1 MVFLQA
7 CLGITTIFTFCWLIS
22 EKRKQVD
29 IKAALI
35 GLAVQVLV
43 AVIIS
48 EVGFIR
54 AAFFWLGDLVLV
66 LKEATLQGTS
76 FVFGYIGG
84 GEHPFNLRE
93 DGANTFSLTFQA
105 LPMVFVVSALSML
118 LFYWGILPAV
128 VRGLSWA
135 LRRTLNI
142 GGALGV
148 CAAAKVFLGQME
160 APLLI
165 RPYMKSLSRSELFTV
180 MTLGMATTSGTVMAL
195 YATILETVIPN
206 VLAHIITAS
215 IISIPAAIT
224 ISRILVPQ
232 VGEPTSGK
240 LVMPYEFNNSMDA
253 LSKGTVDGIRLFIN
267 IVAML
272 IVFVALVALVNKVL
286 GCLPQVYGEDIN
298 LQRILGTV
306 LAPITWLMGIPWEEA
321 KVAASLLGTKT
332 ILNEIYAFVELS
344 RLPEGAITSHT
355 RLIMLYA
362 LCGFAN
368 LSSLGIQIGGLGVI
382 APERRNDVI
391 SLGFKAILAGSLSTI
406 LSG

>member
-1 MVFLQA
+1 
-7 CLGITTIFTFCWLIS
+7 
-22 EKRKQVD
+22 
-29 IKAALI
+29 
-35 GLAVQVLV
+35 
-43 AVIIS
+43 
-48 EVGFIR
+48 
-54 AAFFWLGDLVLV
+54 
-66 LKEATLQGTS
+66 
-76 FVFGYIGG
+76 
-84 GEHPFNLRE
+84 
-93 DGANTFSLTFQA
+93 
-105 LPMVFVVSALSML
+105 
-118 LFYWGILPAV
+118 
-128 VRGLSWA
+128 
-135 LRRTLNI
+135 
-142 GGALGV
+142 
-148 CAAAKVFLGQME
+148 
-160 APLLI
+160 
-165 RPYMKSLSRSELFTV
+165 
-180 MTLGMATTSGTVMAL
+180 
-195 YATILETVIPN
+195 
-206 VLAHIITAS
+206 
-215 IISIPAAIT
+215 
-224 ISRILVPQ
+224 
-232 VGEPTSGK
+232 
-240 LVMPYEFNNSMDA
+240 MDA

-406 LSG
+406 LSGTIIGLLAVFH